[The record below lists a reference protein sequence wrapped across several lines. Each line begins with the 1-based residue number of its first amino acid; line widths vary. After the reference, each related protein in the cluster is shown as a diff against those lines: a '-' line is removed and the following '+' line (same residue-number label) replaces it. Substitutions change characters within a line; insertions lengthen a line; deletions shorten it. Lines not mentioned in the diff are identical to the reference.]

1 MSATL
6 EAPKAAQIAK
16 TNVTT
21 EVAETDGHI
30 IKSELDPLQEEV
42 SSSLWKRNLATRCCH
57 QVADRDPQE
66 LVPTTLITAD
76 NLFSIKLEPG
86 LDEILETSDAQK
98 NIDQNKSDDVEGDN
112 VVGSHQGG
120 CVDLEEDEEQGFSF
134 YDAAT
139 PKVCS

>member
-1 MSATL
+1 M
-6 EAPKAAQIAK
+6 
-16 TNVTT
+16 
-21 EVAETDGHI
+21 
-30 IKSELDPLQEEV
+30 
-42 SSSLWKRNLATRCCH
+42 RCCH

-112 VVGSHQGG
+112 VVGGRQGG

-134 YDAAT
+134 YDATT
-139 PKVCS
+139 PKVSSTRMIKKIL

>member
-1 MSATL
+1 M
-6 EAPKAAQIAK
+6 
-16 TNVTT
+16 
-21 EVAETDGHI
+21 
-30 IKSELDPLQEEV
+30 
-42 SSSLWKRNLATRCCH
+42 RCCH
-57 QVADRDPQE
+57 QVADGDPQE

-112 VVGSHQGG
+112 LVGHQGG

-134 YDAAT
+134 YDATT
-139 PKVCS
+139 PKVIKVIL

>member
-1 MSATL
+1 MRY
-6 EAPKAAQIAK
+6 
-16 TNVTT
+16 
-21 EVAETDGHI
+21 
-30 IKSELDPLQEEV
+30 
-42 SSSLWKRNLATRCCH
+42 WH

-112 VVGSHQGG
+112 LVDGHQGG

-134 YDAAT
+134 YDATT
-139 PKVCS
+139 PKVSS

>member
-1 MSATL
+1 M
-6 EAPKAAQIAK
+6 
-16 TNVTT
+16 
-21 EVAETDGHI
+21 
-30 IKSELDPLQEEV
+30 
-42 SSSLWKRNLATRCCH
+42 RCCH

-112 VVGSHQGG
+112 LVGSRQGG

-134 YDAAT
+134 YDATT